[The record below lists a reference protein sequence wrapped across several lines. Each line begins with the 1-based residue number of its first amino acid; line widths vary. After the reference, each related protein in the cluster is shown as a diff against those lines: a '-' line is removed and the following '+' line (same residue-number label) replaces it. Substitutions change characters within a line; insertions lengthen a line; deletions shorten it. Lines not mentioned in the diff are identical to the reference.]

1 MSFKYYLPDEN
12 GSKKEYETD
21 SNTLVIIGA
30 NGSGKSKLGAWIEQQ
45 DMENVHRIG
54 AQRNLNFQD
63 NVPLKSYSQA
73 EDLVFYGT
81 AEKSWQKNKSQRW
94 DGGRSLTTKL
104 MDDFDNVLAALIGLT
119 NNENAKFIKEYNT
132 AFSRSELI
140 HPPFTSIDKLIQIWD
155 EIFPQRQLKFD
166 DAKFLASMRDG
177 TGDPYNSNQMSDGE
191 RAVLY
196 FVAQVL
202 CIPKN
207 KTIIIDEP
215 EVHLHRSIMNRLW
228 ATLEKYRSD
237 CFFIYITHDT
247 QFAASFGQSDK
258 IWIKEFDGKNWKLG
272 KIQNSELP
280 EELLLD
286 ILGSR
291 KKVLFVEGEKNS
303 YDTKLYTIL
312 YPNYY
317 VIACGSCTQVISRTK
332 VFRNN
337 STLHHCEVYGLIDR
351 DYRSDHEINKYK
363 KEGIYTLNI
372 AEVENIF
379 LVEELIRLLASYL
392 GRNPDEVVKKI
403 KDYIVNTRFA
413 KQIEKQICQSVVAH
427 LKYLLSSIELSQKS
441 DAEVKASLDA
451 ALESINYQGIK
462 SEQEEKFHKALKEC
476 DYAGILR
483 VFNEKGL
490 INSIGNFF
498 GLKNDEY
505 CNTILYLLNGKL
517 HKEIIEAV
525 SKYLPTE
532 IPRLSGNIDGDE
544 NISNMAKRSN

>member
-1 MSFKYYLPDEN
+1 MSFKYYLPDEK
-12 GSKKEYETD
+12 GTKKEYETD

-63 NVPLKSYSQA
+63 NIPLKSYSQA

-81 AEKSWQKNKSQRW
+81 DDKSSKKYKFPRW
-94 DGGRSLTTKL
+94 NGGRSLTTKL
-104 MDDFDNVLAALIGLT
+104 IDDFDNVLAALIGLT
-119 NNENAKFIKEYNT
+119 NNENTKFIKEYNT
-132 AFSRSELI
+132 AFYRSELI

-177 TGDPYNSNQMSDGE
+177 TGSSYNSNQMSDGE

-228 ATLEKYRSD
+228 TALEKNRQD

-247 QFAASFGQSDK
+247 QFAASHGQSDK

-291 KKVLFVEGEKNS
+291 KKVLFVEGEKSS

-312 YPNYY
+312 YPDYY
-317 VIACGSCTQVISRTK
+317 VIACGSCTQVIARTK
-332 VFRNN
+332 AFRNN
-337 STLHHCEVYGLIDR
+337 SILHDCEVYGLIDR

-363 KEGIYTLNI
+363 EDCIYTLDI
-372 AEVENIF
+372 AEVENLF
-379 LVEELIRLLASYL
+379 LVEELVRLLATHL
-392 GRNPDEVVKKI
+392 GKNPDEVFKKV
-403 KDYIVNTRFA
+403 KDYIVDTRFA
-413 KQIEKQICQSVVAH
+413 QQIEKQICKSVVAD
-427 LKYLLSSIELSQKS
+427 LKYQLSSIELSQQN
-441 DAEVKASLDA
+441 DDEAKASLDT
-451 ALESINYQGIK
+451 ALQGINYQTTK
-462 SEQEEKFHKALKEC
+462 SKQAEKFHEALQK
-476 DYAGILR
+476 DVYAGVLR
-483 VFNEKGL
+483 VFNEKSL
-490 INSIGNFF
+490 IKSIGCFF

-505 CNTILYLLNGKL
+505 CNTILNLLNGKL
-517 HKEIIEAV
+517 HNEIIEAV
-525 SKYLPTE
+525 SKYVPTE

-544 NISNMAKRSN
+544 NLSKANNH